1 MAGSKPA
8 ALDQLGETGVSI
20 LLHFELAEQVPFLAA
35 DCLRCDGRFG
45 VIGLWWSGCHLQHIV
60 LLG

>member
-35 DCLRCDGRFG
+35 DWLRSDG
-45 VIGLWWSGCHLQHIV
+45 SMC
-60 LLG
+60 